1 MLKKMPAL
9 LLLLGLHLVR
19 LVGKDSRA
27 FISANIVGEPYLVI
41 NHRSMLSA
49 SRPRNLSKEVTLG
62 VYTFES
68 VDGVLDGCYSFIAMS
83 LRMQLVKVG

>member
-1 MLKKMPAL
+1 MPALL

-41 NHRSMLSA
+41 NHTSMLSA
-49 SRPRNLSKEVTLG
+49 SRPRNLSKEVILG
-62 VYTFES
+62 VPFSRSTAS
-68 VDGVLDGCYSFIAMS
+68 LMVAVIALS
-83 LRMQLVKVG
+83 LCL